1 MKIPK
6 HIKYLSIIFF
16 LNAGIAIFIGGLSLI
31 SMFLSALSRE
41 AATNKFSNEIFPI
54 ISHFSL
60 NILVTIISIIFLI
73 LLGINLRKLKPWAR
87 NVTLGYSLFTIFF
100 TLINQ
105 LTGDQNISIGLFIQV
120 YAIWVLF
127 RPDVKEA
134 FGVQL
139 DDR

>member
-1 MKIPK
+1 MSIPK
-6 HIKYLSIIFF
+6 QIKYLSIIFF
-16 LNAGIAIFIGGLSLI
+16 LNAGIAIIIGGLSLTSLI
-31 SMFLSALSRE
+31 LSALDKE
-41 AATNKFSNEIFPI
+41 ASKNMFSNEIFPI

-60 NILVTIISIIFLI
+60 NIQVTIISIIFLI

-100 TLINQ
+100 TIINQ
-105 LTGDQNISIGLFIQV
+105 FTGDQNISIGLFIQV

-134 FGVQL
+134 FGVKL
-139 DDR
+139 NYR